1 MRDRY
6 ALQVVVEGWKV
17 TSRVRGWEGE
27 VTRRRAELSS
37 AQNLLRGPQSAGPPW
52 RELIHARP
60 RLTARCEGIESST
73 CKGPRAGVVRP
84 VCPGQREPG
93 TVCGAEVSTVGR
105 AGPREEVEGGMQGL
119 VRSVDFI
126 PSLKRDGGGL

>member
-1 MRDRY
+1 M
-6 ALQVVVEGWKV
+6 ENHE
-17 TSRVRGWEGE
+17 RVRE
-27 VTRRRAELSS
+27 ALSTVLGTTLVAS
-37 AQNLLRGPQSAGPPW
+37 CLFIHLFTEQILNEYLLC
-52 RELIHARP
+52 ARP

-93 TVCGAEVSTVGR
+93 TACGAEVSTVGR